1 MLSNCKVELEDVSG
15 DEREQ
20 HQTRRQLLVLSKPT
34 RNYLGIPDDGVNVSF
49 LHPRQAKHTTQERVC
64 HQS

>member
-20 HQTRRQLLVLSKPT
+20 HKNQETTSGPLQTNEKLLGNI
-34 RNYLGIPDDGVNVSF
+34 R
-49 LHPRQAKHTTQERVC
+49 
-64 HQS
+64 